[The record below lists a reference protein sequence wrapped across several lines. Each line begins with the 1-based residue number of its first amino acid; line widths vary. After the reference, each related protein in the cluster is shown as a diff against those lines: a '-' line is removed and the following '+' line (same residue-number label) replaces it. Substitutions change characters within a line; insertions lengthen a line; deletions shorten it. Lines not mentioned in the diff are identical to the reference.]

1 MAGPYSV
8 ECYTHKAAIG
18 VPCDAHGTCCANR
31 IARALF
37 VNAGVVPPAVEAA
50 DRTAAIAPARA
61 PAPVVGEDR
70 EAECPVEGGGMV
82 GAWAKGGRA

>member
-37 VNAGVVPPAVEAA
+37 VNADETRAISVTLAGFPNAA
-50 DRTAAIAPARA
+50 AMN
-61 PAPVVGEDR
+61 
-70 EAECPVEGGGMV
+70 GMNILTFLENFD
-82 GAWAKGGRA
+82 